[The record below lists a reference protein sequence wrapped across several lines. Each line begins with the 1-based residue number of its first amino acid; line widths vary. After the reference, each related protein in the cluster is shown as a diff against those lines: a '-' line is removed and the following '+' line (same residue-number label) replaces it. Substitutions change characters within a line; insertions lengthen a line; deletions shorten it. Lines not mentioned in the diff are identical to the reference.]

1 MESLTRKVLIRR
13 SILCIQFCERQ
24 MDLIYYPYVTGI
36 SQSDSDRVT
45 DLAGWIWGTLYQDD
59 ILNRLAIG
67 RFLREFLDVLHP
79 AVHNSPL
86 PPPSSAFSFISPKSP
101 QESSANSEH
110 AKMMIFSGHD
120 STLVPILCALGIYD
134 GTRFSQL

>member
-1 MESLTRKVLIRR
+1 M
-13 SILCIQFCERQ
+13 
-24 MDLIYYPYVTGI
+24 TGI

-79 AVHNSPL
+79 AVHKLSL
-86 PPPSSAFSFISPKSP
+86 PPPSSSFSFISPKSP
-101 QESSANSEH
+101 HGSSSADSEH
-110 AKMMIFSGHD
+110 PKMMMFSGHD

-134 GTRFSQL
+134 GTRLLISIQSDIICKLSSFLFICDHDDHDV

>member
-1 MESLTRKVLIRR
+1 
-13 SILCIQFCERQ
+13 
-24 MDLIYYPYVTGI
+24 MDLMYYSYITGI

-79 AVHNSPL
+79 AVHKLPL
-86 PPPSSAFSFISPKSP
+86 PSPSSSFSFISPKSP
-101 QESSANSEH
+101 YGSSSANSDH
-110 AKMMIFSGHD
+110 PKMMIFSGHD

-134 GTRFSQL
+134 GTRHLILIYPDVTCIRQVASFL